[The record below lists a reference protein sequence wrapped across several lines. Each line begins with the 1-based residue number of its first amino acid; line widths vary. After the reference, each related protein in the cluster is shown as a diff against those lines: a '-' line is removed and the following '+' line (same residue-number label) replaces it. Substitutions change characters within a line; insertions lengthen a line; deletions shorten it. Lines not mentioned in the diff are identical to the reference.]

1 MAAGSACTRSLRF
14 PRREAAATG
23 MQAIGGLSE
32 DAGRHAAAVG
42 SARAIGRSGA
52 GFTAP
57 SLQRNVGAAKRPSGV
72 RGVAAARNGAGG
84 GNARPGRPEQH
95 AERMSAGRC
104 ERRLLASAV
113 RLHAPPSAGS
123 RRPRGPACVPISCA
137 ARAPYREE
145 NLARRLLAGAEG
157 SHAPPAG
164 GRLTE
169 RKTWRSACW
178 RAPRDLMRRLLA
190 GALQREKPGAP
201 PAGGRRG
208 QVELLAHAYA
218 TCDVMSGL
226 DKGPWV
232 HPYNYVCTRLV

>member
-1 MAAGSACTRSLRF
+1 MAAGSACTLLLRF

-104 ERRLLASAV
+104 ERR
-113 RLHAPPSAGS
+113 RW
-123 RRPRGPACVPISCA
+123 
-137 ARAPYREE
+137 RAPYSCM
-145 NLARRLLAGAEG
+145 RRLPLATAGREG
-157 SHAPPAG
+157 RLVCRSHAPPDG

-169 RKTWRSACW
+169 RKTSRAACW

-190 GALQREKPGAP
+190 GALQREQPGAP

-226 DKGPWV
+226 DKGP
-232 HPYNYVCTRLV
+232 